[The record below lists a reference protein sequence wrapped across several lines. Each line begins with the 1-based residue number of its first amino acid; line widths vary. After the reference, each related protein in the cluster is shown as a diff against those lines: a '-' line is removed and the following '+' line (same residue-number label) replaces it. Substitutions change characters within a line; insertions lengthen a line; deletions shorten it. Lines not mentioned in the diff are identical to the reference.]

1 MNLLSNVLR
10 VNGLFST
17 LAGLA
22 AIVFAGP
29 LSESM
34 NVAEPIL
41 YVVGVGTLG
50 FGLAILFADRRHE
63 VNLRF
68 ASAVALA
75 DVLWVV
81 AAIVVLAIPGSMDQK
96 WILAAVS
103 VAVAVFAALQFR
115 GLGAATVEKPLE
127 LATSI
132 DIEATPDAVWANLV
146 DFRSYSDWNPFIT
159 EAEGE
164 AVKGSQLEARL
175 NGTKF
180 KPIVTV
186 ADTGNELEWL
196 GNLIVPGVF
205 DGRHRFQL
213 IPNAGGTTLIQSEQF
228 TGALAPAIMS
238 MIDEKTESGFEAMN
252 ASLKARSEG
261 S

>member
-22 AIVFAGP
+22 AAVFAGP

-41 YVVGVGTLG
+41 YVVGVGTLW
-50 FGLAILFADRRHE
+50 FGVSILFAARRYE
-63 VNLRF
+63 IDLQF
-68 ASAVALA
+68 ATVVALA
-75 DVLWVV
+75 DALWVV
-81 AAIVVLAIPGSMDQK
+81 AAIVVLAIPGSMEEK

-103 VAVAVFAALQFR
+103 LPVAIFAMLQFR
-115 GLGAATVEKPLE
+115 GLALATVENPLE
-127 LATSI
+127 LETSI
-132 DIEATPDAVWANLV
+132 DIDASPEAVWANLV
-146 DFRSYSDWNPFIT
+146 DFKSYSDWNPFIT

-164 AVKGSQLEARL
+164 AVQGNRLEARL

-180 KPIVTV
+180 KPVVTV
-186 ADTGNELEWL
+186 SENASELEWL
-196 GNLIVPGVF
+196 GNLLVPGVF

-213 IPNAGGTTLIQSEQF
+213 LPNGSGTTLVQSEQF
-228 TGALAPAIMS
+228 TGSLAPAIMS
-238 MIDEKTESGFEAMN
+238 MIDEKTMAGFESMN
-252 ASLKARSEG
+252 ESLKARAEG